1 MTTVIRRAAEWS
13 KVAAWIRREDVV
25 GLVPTM
31 GALHEG
37 HGALFDEARRHCSVV
52 VASIFVNPIQF
63 DQASDYDIYPRVLAD
78 DVAFCTARGID
89 YVFAPPNDEMYPEPQ
104 RVFVEIGEL
113 SEHLC
118 GRTRPGHF
126 RGVGT
131 VVLKLF
137 HLLQPHL
144 AFFGEKDYQQ
154 LAIVRRIV
162 RELNVPLRV
171 VGVPTIRESDGL
183 AMSSRNRRLSA
194 AERLLAPRLYQALQT
209 ARQLI
214 ARGERNVVAIKGR
227 AVQALR
233 TTPEIRLEYF
243 EMIDPESIQPVDLVN
258 APVRVAIAA
267 WIGKTRLIDNLLC
280 EPPALAHVFA
290 KRQTKTVGPVSSW
303 M

>member
-1 MTTVIRRAAEWS
+1 
-13 KVAAWIRREDVV
+13 
-25 GLVPTM
+25 M

-37 HGALFDEARRHCSVV
+37 HGALFEEARRHCSVV
-52 VASIFVNPIQF
+52 AVSIFVNPIQF

-162 RELNVPLRV
+162 RELNVPLQV
-171 VGVPTIRESDGL
+171 VGVPTVRESDGL

-194 AERLLAPRLYQALQT
+194 AGRLLAPRLYQALQT

-214 ARGERNVVAIKGR
+214 AQGERNVAAIKDR
-227 AVQALR
+227 AVQSLR
-233 TTPEIRLEYF
+233 TAPEIRLDYF

-258 APVRVAIAA
+258 VPVRVAIAA
-267 WIGKTRLIDNLLC
+267 WIGNARLIDNVLC
-280 EPPALAHVFA
+280 EPPTASPSLQRAKQKQLARAL
-290 KRQTKTVGPVSSW
+290 T
-303 M
+303 